1 MMITLALASCLLSPA
16 ITTADLDGKPVTVPV
31 PNHVTCLFFVG
42 TECPIANR
50 TAPEFNRIVA
60 AYKEVSFFF
69 VYVDGGALADATKHR
84 RDYGFKAPGILDAKF
99 QVARFA
105 KATVTPETALFD
117 KSGKMV
123 YHGRIND
130 AYTEHNLPRDKPSKN
145 DLRDAI
151 EATLK
156 GQSVKEPYIAPVGC
170 YIPF

>member
-1 MMITLALASCLLSPA
+1 MMITLALASCLLAPA
-16 ITTADLDGKPVTVPV
+16 ITTADFDGKPVTLPV
-31 PNHVTCLFFVG
+31 PKHVTCLFFVG

-60 AYKEVSFFF
+60 DYKGVSFFF
-69 VYVDGGALADATKHR
+69 VYVDGGALADAVKHR
-84 RDYGFKAPGILDAKF
+84 KDFGFKAPGILDSHF
-99 QVARFA
+99 QVAKFA

-117 KSGKMV
+117 KTGALV

-151 EATLK
+151 AATLK
-156 GQSVKEPYIAPVGC
+156 DQPVREPYIAPVGC